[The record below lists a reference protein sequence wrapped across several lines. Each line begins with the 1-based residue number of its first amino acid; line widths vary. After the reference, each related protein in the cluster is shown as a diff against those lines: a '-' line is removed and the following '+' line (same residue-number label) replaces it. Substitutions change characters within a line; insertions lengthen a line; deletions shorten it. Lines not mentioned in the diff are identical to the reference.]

1 MLKAEELKLLGKI
14 EEIIAEAGADSY
26 IGLTFAGV
34 PELCKRN
41 IELDYGN
48 YPVLDLELERERN
61 ANMMKESAEHGK
73 VLLGVEHERDCLRD
87 QIEQKDAEIR
97 KLNSLLESA
106 EKVSDEWE
114 KHAHEAGELYCELEK
129 ECAQKDLEIRNLK
142 AEIVRMKLERMT
154 EESISAIY
162 DMMKGAEQ
170 NG

>member
-1 MLKAEELKLLGKI
+1 MLQAEELKILEQI
-14 EEIIAEAGADSY
+14 EKLIEHAGADSY

-34 PELCKRN
+34 PELCRRN
-41 IELDYGN
+41 IENDFGN
-48 YPVLDLELERERN
+48 FPVEDLRLERERN
-61 ANMMKESAEHGK
+61 ANMMKASAEHGK

-87 QIEQKDAEIR
+87 QIKQKDAEIL

-106 EKVSDEWE
+106 EKVADEWE
-114 KHAHEAGELYCELEK
+114 KNAHEAGELYSELEEEISTQNK
-129 ECAQKDLEIRNLK
+129 EIIRLR